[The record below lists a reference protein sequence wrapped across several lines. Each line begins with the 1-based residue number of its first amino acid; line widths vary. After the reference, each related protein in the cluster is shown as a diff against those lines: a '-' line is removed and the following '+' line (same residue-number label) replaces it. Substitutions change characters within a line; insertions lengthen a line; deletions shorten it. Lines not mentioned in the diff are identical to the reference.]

1 MDPRPRGPLA
11 HLTPARVITNVG
23 PTSPN
28 VVGMVSKKQEGRPMR
43 TRIWLG
49 LLVSVIAG
57 PTAAQEKPD
66 FTGEWVL
73 MAPYGG
79 AMDAAPELSVRQW
92 LEHKT
97 SVRGVPIDIPHVTI
111 ERQFQTGVR
120 SESYQIG
127 IVGGMTSGSISA
139 NVPGVRTQYA
149 VKWDGDRL
157 VIETGRYSGPTRE
170 SGPYSEHDEVWS
182 LDAQGTLVMTVTD
195 RGSGTETRTTQ
206 LTYRKR

>member
-1 MDPRPRGPLA
+1 
-11 HLTPARVITNVG
+11 
-23 PTSPN
+23 
-28 VVGMVSKKQEGRPMR
+28 MR
-43 TRIWLG
+43 MQVWLG

-57 PTAAQEKPD
+57 TAVAQEKPD
-66 FTGEWVL
+66 FTAEWILV
-73 MAPYGG
+73 APRDG

-92 LEHKT
+92 LEHET
-97 SVRGVPIDIPHVTI
+97 SVRGVPIDIPHVAI
-111 ERQFQTGVR
+111 ERLFQTGAR

-127 IVGGMTSGSISA
+127 IVGGVTGGSAGA
-139 NVPGVRTQYA
+139 NFPGVRTQYR

-182 LDAQGTLVMTVTD
+182 LEAQGTLVMTVTD
-195 RGSGTETRTTQ
+195 RGSGTEPRTTQ